1 MIMYNEEKNLLKI
14 TTPLSGVKELEN
26 SQDGVLEVLSQIWRI
41 EGFFDVISR
50 QSLALQSTMVFH
62 ELKLP
67 ESGK

>member
-14 TTPLSGVKELEN
+14 TIPLSGVKELEN

-50 QSLALQSTMVFH
+50 QSLALQSTMGFH